1 MAIKSTTIYRDEGG
15 QVVKIPVTNLRVLHY
30 SDAERLA
37 IEGSQGDKVL
47 RGYRDL
53 ESSGRL
59 RRHTMRE
66 NISTVKRA
74 WADEQTARF
83 K

>member
-1 MAIKSTTIYRDEGG
+1 MATERIIYRNEGG
-15 QVVKIPVTNLRVLHY
+15 QVQKIPVSHIDVLHY
-30 SDAERLA
+30 SDSERLQ
-37 IEGSQGDKVL
+37 IEGSQGDRVM

-59 RRHTMRE
+59 RRHTMKE